1 MTQGRPFPIVDNV
14 SDYLEAYRTIRALA
28 ASEDH
33 VIPGH
38 DPAVLTRYAPSGRE
52 AADIVRLDLPPKQ
65 L

>member
-1 MTQGRPFPIVDNV
+1 MTTPVIIT
-14 SDYLEAYRTIRALA
+14 SSLYLEAYRTIRSLA
-28 ASEDH
+28 ASDDH

-38 DPAVLTRYAPSGRE
+38 DPAVLTRYAPGGRE